1 MCHLHLSFCIL
12 IQMLRDTEDNIGNGL
27 TIYNPLLIGTVS
39 YDLVPNV
46 YGDIDAFVVMFM
58 IVGTVFR

>member
-1 MCHLHLSFCIL
+1 
-12 IQMLRDTEDNIGNGL
+12 MLRDTEDNIGNGL

-58 IVGTVFR
+58 IVGTVFRWH